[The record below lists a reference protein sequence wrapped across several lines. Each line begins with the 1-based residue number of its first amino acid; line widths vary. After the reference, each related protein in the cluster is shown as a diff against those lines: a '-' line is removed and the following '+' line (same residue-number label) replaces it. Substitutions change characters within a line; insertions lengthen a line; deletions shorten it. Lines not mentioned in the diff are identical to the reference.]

1 MDRENEPAVIA
12 GFTHK
17 IGVHCTSS
25 ALRNVFEFNGIP
37 LSEEMIFG
45 LGGGMGLGYLKF
57 KNQNPMIGGRQNDF
71 EKNLAKLLNIPLKIF
86 RTKNQEE
93 GWNRLRSYLENNQ
106 PMAINID
113 MAYLPYRLGD
123 LPRDD
128 YHFGMHG
135 VVICGY
141 NPEKKTVSI
150 ADTEYKQIQ
159 EITLE
164 ELSAGRNA
172 SYNRWLD
179 PYNFI
184 YEFDF
189 SQEPPKL
196 RDIIPQAIRNN
207 GSSLQKSSRVMR
219 LMGIHSGPKGLETFA
234 EDLEDWINLPLD
246 VLKDRCMEITGYI
259 SEYGTGGGFFRFLYS
274 RFLLECADIM
284 EDEKL
289 EDLSNKYAKLGEE
302 WEKFSKKISA
312 LGESLDTQN
321 EISQLQNLL
330 TLIIDLEIDNAKKL
344 ADYKHPNEKKS

>member
-1 MDRENEPAVIA
+1 MDSENEPVVIA

-17 IGVHCTSS
+17 PGVHCTSS

-45 LGGGMGLGYLKF
+45 LGNGMGLGYLKF
-57 KNQNPMIGGRQNDF
+57 KNKNPMIGGRQNDF

-93 GWNRLRSYLENNQ
+93 GWNRLRSYLEKDQ

-135 VVICGY
+135 VVVCGY
-141 NPEKKTVSI
+141 NPERNTVSI
-150 ADTEYKQIQ
+150 ADTEYEQIQ

-189 SQEPPKL
+189 TQEPPHL
-196 RDIIPQAIRNN
+196 REVIPQAIRNN
-207 GSSLQKSSRVMR
+207 GASLQKSSRVMG
-219 LMGIHSGPKGLETFA
+219 LMGIHGGPKGLEIFA
-234 EDLEDWINLPLD
+234 KDLENWIDLPQE
-246 VLKDRCMEITGYI
+246 VLKDRCKEIAGYI

-289 EDLSNKYAKLGEE
+289 RDLSNKYAKLGEE
-302 WEKFSKKISA
+302 WEKFSKKISE
-312 LGESLDTQN
+312 LGGSSKKAKDVLE
-321 EISQLQNLL
+321 LQNLL
-330 TLIIDLEIDNAKKL
+330 TQIIDLEINNARRL
-344 ADYKHPNEKKS
+344 ASYKHSKEKKS